1 MKVAKSAARA
11 RTRSLPAV
19 KFEDGQ
25 KVTSFGGLV
34 IFQRL
39 FEQTGLRSALG
50 ARCAHLDV
58 RHSHYYRFGTVLHC
72 LVIHLLLGYRKLR
85 DADLYRHDPMVLA
98 AAGLSRLPSVPT
110 VARML
115 GELDAGAL
123 TGLREHIR
131 EQVIRRLIVERLPRV
146 TLDFDGTVLST
157 GRRAEGSAVGFNK
170 TKRGARSYYPLFC
183 TVAQTGQILSDLHRS
198 GNVHDSSGASDFVM
212 HCVLEIQAAMPW
224 AKVEVR
230 MDSAFFSDE
239 MVTELEALGA
249 EYSISVPFERFAELK
264 GLIENRKKWKDV
276 AGAGGRVSCFE
287 KKWKPKSWSRSSRFL
302 FVRGEK
308 KKQTKGPLQLDL
320 FEPVEHE
327 HDYKVVVTNKKE
339 RAGRVVSYHEGRGY
353 QEKMFGEAKSQG
365 QLGYV
370 PCKRR
375 VANEAYMLCSVM
387 AHNLGRE
394 LQMQAAPRARKTT
407 AKRTVLWVFEGLAS
421 LRGKVI
427 QRAARVTHPQG
438 RRTLTFGKNDKL
450 EAVLKEYGVA

>member
-1 MKVAKSAARA
+1 
-11 RTRSLPAV
+11 
-19 KFEDGQ
+19 
-25 KVTSFGGLV
+25 
-34 IFQRL
+34 
-39 FEQTGLRSALG
+39 
-50 ARCAHLDV
+50 
-58 RHSHYYRFGTVLHC
+58 VLS
-72 LVIHLLLGYRKLR
+72 
-85 DADLYRHDPMVLA
+85 

-115 GELDAGAL
+115 GELDAKAL
-123 TGLREHIR
+123 TGLREYNR
-131 EQVIRRLIVERLPRV
+131 EQVIWRLIDEHLPRV

-183 TVAQTGQILSDLHRS
+183 TVAQTGQILDDLHRS
-198 GNVHDSSGASDFVM
+198 GNVHDSNGAADFVIR
-212 HCVLEIQAAMPW
+212 CVLEIQAAMQW
-224 AKVEVR
+224 TKVEVR
-230 MDSAFFSDE
+230 MDSAFFNDE

-249 EYSISVPFERFAELK
+249 DYTISVPFERFAELK
-264 GLIENRKKWKDV
+264 GLIEKRKKWSRV
-276 AGAGGRVSCFE
+276 PGTGGGVHYFE
-287 KKWKPKSWSRSSRFL
+287 RKWKPKSWSRRSRFL

-394 LQMQAAPRARKTT
+394 LQMQARPRSRKTT

-421 LRGKVI
+421 LRGKII

-438 RRTLTFGKNDKL
+438 RKTLTFGKNEKL
-450 EAVLKEYGVA
+450 EEALSEYGVA

>member
-1 MKVAKSAARA
+1 VKVAKTAARA

-19 KFEDGQ
+19 KFEEGQ

-34 IFQRL
+34 IFQQL
-39 FEQTGLRSALG
+39 FEQIGLRANLG
-50 ARCAHLDV
+50 ARCRHLDEK
-58 RHSHYYRFGTVLHC
+58 HSHYYKFGTVLHC

-85 DADLYRHDPMVLA
+85 DADLYRNDPMVLT

-115 GELDAGAL
+115 GELDAEAL
-123 TGLREHIR
+123 AGLRDYNR
-131 EQVIRRLIVERLPRV
+131 EQVIWRLIDERLARV
-146 TLDFDGTVLST
+146 TLDFDGSVLST

-183 TVAQTGQILSDLHRS
+183 TVAQTGQILGDLHRS
-198 GNVHDSSGASDFVM
+198 GNVHDSNGAADFVIS
-212 HCVLEIQAAMPW
+212 CVLEIQAAMPW

-230 MDSAFFSDE
+230 MDSAFFNDE
-239 MVTELEALGA
+239 MVTELEGLGA
-249 EYSISVPFERFAELK
+249 EYTISVPFERFAELK
-264 GLIENRKKWKDV
+264 GLIEGRKKWDKV
-276 AGAGGRVSCFE
+276 PGTGGGVQYFE
-287 KKWKPKSWSRSSRFL
+287 KKWKPKSWSRCSRFL

-327 HDYKVVVTNKKE
+327 HEHKVVVTNKKG
-339 RAGRVVSYHEGRGY
+339 RAGGVVSYHEGRGY
-353 QEKMFGEAKSQG
+353 QEKVFGEAKSQG

-375 VANEAYMLCSVM
+375 AANEAYMLCSVM

-394 LQMQAAPRARKTT
+394 LQMRARPRSRKTT

-421 LRGKVI
+421 LRGKII
-427 QRAARVTHPQG
+427 QRAARVNHPQG
-438 RRTLTFGKNDKL
+438 RKTLTFGKNEKL
-450 EAVLKEYGVA
+450 EAELRGYGVA

>member
-1 MKVAKSAARA
+1 VKIAKSAARA

-39 FEQTGLRSALG
+39 FEQLGLRAALG
-50 ARCAHLDV
+50 GRCAHLDAK
-58 RHSHYYRFGTVLHC
+58 HSHYYKFGTVIHC

-85 DADLYRHDPMVLA
+85 DADLYRGDPMVLA

-123 TGLREHIR
+123 AGLREHNR
-131 EQVIRRLIVERLPRV
+131 EMVLWRLVEEHLSRV
-146 TLDFDGTVLST
+146 TLDFDGSVLGT

-170 TKRGARSYYPLFC
+170 NKRGARSYYPLFC
-183 TVAQTGQILSDLHRS
+183 TVAQTGQILDDLHRS
-198 GNVHDSSGASDFVM
+198 GNVHDSNGAAEFVRR
-212 HCVLEIQAAMPW
+212 CVMEVKAAMPW

-239 MVTELEALGA
+239 IVTELEALGVG
-249 EYSISVPFERFAELK
+249 YTISVPFERFAELK
-264 GLIENRKKWKDV
+264 GMIEGRSRWAEV
-276 AGAGGRVSCFE
+276 PGTGGAASFFE
-287 KKWKPKSWSRSSRFL
+287 KRWKPKSWSRRSRFL
-302 FVRGEK
+302 FVRSEK
-308 KKQTKGPLQLDL
+308 KKQTKGALQLDL
-320 FEPVEHE
+320 FEPVEYGQE
-327 HDYKVVVTNKKE
+327 YKVVITNKKE
-339 RAGRVVSYHEGRGY
+339 RAGAVVSYHEGRGY
-353 QEKMFGEAKSQG
+353 QEKVFGEIKCQAQMD
-365 QLGYV
+365 YI

-375 VANEAYMLCSVM
+375 AANEAYMLCSVM

-394 LQMQAAPRARKTT
+394 LQMRACPRSRGTT

-427 QRAARVTHPQG
+427 QRAARVSHPQG
-438 RRTLTFGKNDKL
+438 RKTLTFGKNEKL
-450 EAVLKEYGVA
+450 EEALREYGVA